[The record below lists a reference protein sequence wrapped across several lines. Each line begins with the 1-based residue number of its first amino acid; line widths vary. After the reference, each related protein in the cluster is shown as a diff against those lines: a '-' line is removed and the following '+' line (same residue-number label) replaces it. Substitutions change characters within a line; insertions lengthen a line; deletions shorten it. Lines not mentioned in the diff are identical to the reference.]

1 MRVAV
6 STGEV
11 AVLLVVIFFLSF
23 DFIHVKK

>member
-11 AVLLVVIFFLSF
+11 AVLLVVIFFLNF
-23 DFIHVKK
+23 DFFQVKK